1 MAAAAAAAARHASE
15 VSVSR
20 VADDDAEEAIVAEEV
35 FLRAAARGGRG
46 ARGGPGAGSEAIS
59 DASTVSAVSA
69 ARVDFEGWIGG
80 RPSGEGVAVFPSS
93 ASLATVSS
101 DDEGADAR
109 RGSAAP
115 PRVVAFDDS
124 DDGDA
129 SDDDVGR
136 GPPLVVRGPGAARY
150 GSADAVDASA
160 ASAAAAALS
169 NSFDDYGVAE
179 EHEAAMTHLLSASV
193 GARTYG
199 ATTTTTITA
208 TGATTRDA
216 FDDEDTGDVAGS
228 GARHIGGV
236 ASRNGN
242 GNGPVVRFGNAI
254 PAATVTGT
262 VVDSEVSAAFKRRRG
277 GGTGTDGAVAFANAL
292 PRIR

>member
-1 MAAAAAAAARHASE
+1 M
-15 VSVSR
+15 
-20 VADDDAEEAIVAEEV
+20 
-35 FLRAAARGGRG
+35 
-46 ARGGPGAGSEAIS
+46 
-59 DASTVSAVSA
+59 
-69 ARVDFEGWIGG
+69 
-80 RPSGEGVAVFPSS
+80 FPSS

-101 DDEGADAR
+101 DEEGADAR

-124 DDGDA
+124 DDGAA
-129 SDDDVGR
+129 SDDNDVAR
-136 GPPLVVRGPGAARY
+136 GPPLVVRGPAAARY
-150 GSADAVDASA
+150 GSADAVDAVD
-160 ASAAAAALS
+160 ASAAAAAAAAAASAALS
-169 NSFDDYGVAE
+169 NSFDDFGVAE

-199 ATTTTTITA
+199 ATTSTT
-208 TGATTRDA
+208 TTRDA

-236 ASRNGN
+236 TSRNGDGD

-262 VVDSEVSAAFKRRRG
+262 IVDSEVSAAFKRRRG
-277 GGTGTDGAVAFANAL
+277 GGTDGAVAFTNAL

>member
-15 VSVSR
+15 VSVSG

-35 FLRAAARGGRG
+35 FLRAAARG
-46 ARGGPGAGSEAIS
+46 ARAGGTAAAAV
-59 DASTVSAVSA
+59 ASSSA
-69 ARVDFEGWIGG
+69 ASAAMDFGGWIGG
-80 RPSGEGVAVFPSS
+80 RPTGEGVAVFPSS
-93 ASLATVSS
+93 ASLATASS
-101 DDEGADAR
+101 DDEGADVR
-109 RGSAAP
+109 RGPAAP

-129 SDDDVGR
+129 SDGDVGR

-150 GSADAVDASA
+150 GSVDAVDAPS
-160 ASAAAAALS
+160 ALS
-169 NSFDDYGVAE
+169 NSIDEYGVAE

-199 ATTTTTITA
+199 ATTTMTTITA

-236 ASRNGN
+236 A
-242 GNGPVVRFGNAI
+242 
-254 PAATVTGT
+254 TETETGT
-262 VVDSEVSAAFKRRRG
+262 GTDPSFDSETRFRVSGGGASEGTNTAGFKRRRG
-277 GGTGTDGAVAFANAL
+277 GGTEGVVSFTNAL
-292 PRIR
+292 PQIR